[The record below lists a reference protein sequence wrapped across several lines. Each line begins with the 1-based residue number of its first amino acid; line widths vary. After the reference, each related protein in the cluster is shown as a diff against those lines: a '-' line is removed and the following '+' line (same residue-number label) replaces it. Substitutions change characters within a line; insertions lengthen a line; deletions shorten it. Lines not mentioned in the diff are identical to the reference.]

1 MTPNLYSHP
10 DNKYVFK
17 QLICTHNIFST
28 LRQRFVFKPVEVQ
41 IYIYIEN
48 VEL

>member
-1 MTPNLYSHP
+1 M
-10 DNKYVFK
+10 
-17 QLICTHNIFST
+17 CTHNIFST

-48 VEL
+48 IEL

>member
-1 MTPNLYSHP
+1 MKPNLYSHP

-17 QLICTHNIFST
+17 KLICTHNIFST

-48 VEL
+48 IEL